1 MLDSKSETREC
12 ISCDVRN
19 CVYHTMEDT
28 CAAGKIQVGH
38 GEASCSKETCCDT
51 FSAKENFG

>member
-1 MLDSKSETREC
+1 MQNAKNETREC

-28 CAAGKIQVGH
+28 CAAGRIQVGH
-38 GEASCSKETCCDT
+38 GEASSCHDTCCDT
-51 FSAKENFG
+51 FSAKESQG